1 LHSLLQGQFVLV
13 ANAELV
19 KVVANA
25 ELVKVVANAELVKV
39 VANAVD
45 DDADAAVTVAE
56 LVVAS
61 RLSFSAV
68 VVNLVT
74 VVNFAFLYIL

>member
-1 LHSLLQGQFVLV
+1 M
-13 ANAELV
+13 

-39 VANAVD
+39 VANA
-45 DDADAAVTVAE
+45 AAAETVVE

>member
-1 LHSLLQGQFVLV
+1 M
-13 ANAELV
+13 
-19 KVVANA
+19 
-25 ELVKVVANAELVKV
+25 KV